1 MEPEI
6 VRVTDSKRAVA
17 FVAEH
22 MRGSRIRIADL
33 FAKQN
38 VLIEPDP
45 NFAGMTVIKKKL
57 EPNCAAC
64 LDEWGMTIR
73 VPAFTSFKKG
83 AEPRP
88 PKRLQECRE
97 ALGGAVP
104 TIEMESDAG
113 VRFSFALSQGCR
125 AGWGRI
131 EEREKMMRDPMT
143 LQGKPSMWPYSVI
156 VPSGRDADGAL
167 PFIFPDPGII
177 HVGMRGT
184 LPGSFCGSG
193 MMGGSSTDEFWR
205 AVGIEPLKVRKV
217 LLSVKEEWDQVRLAY
232 RMLEFVFRLD
242 APAANPKS
250 KPEEISLMLNLGD
263 DIDGVEP
270 FFWIDMTSGD
280 GHTTRFMVENGFTP
294 LLFPNHF
301 KTPF

>member
-6 VRVTDSKRAVA
+6 VRVADSKRAVA

-38 VLIEPDP
+38 VLVEANPYRGGRPVARRKLNPD
-45 NFAGMTVIKKKL
+45 
-57 EPNCAAC
+57 CSAC
-64 LDEWGMTIR
+64 LRDWGHTIR
-73 VPAFTSFKKG
+73 VPAYTDFDKG
-83 AEPRP
+83 AELRP

-97 ALGGAVP
+97 TLGGVVP
-104 TIEMESDAG
+104 TIEMETDYG

-125 AGWGRI
+125 AGWGTI

-156 VPSGRDADGAL
+156 VPSGRDAEDARS
-167 PFIFPDPGII
+167 FIFPDPG
-177 HVGMRGT
+177 VVLVSMQGKLLNGLST
-184 LPGSFCGSG
+184 
-193 MMGGSSTDEFWR
+193 MGGSSTDGFWR
-205 AVGIEPLKVRKV
+205 SAGMESLKVRKV

-270 FFWIDMTSGD
+270 FFWIDMTSRD